1 MMKHFL
7 LCLRGS
13 QGVTI
18 AFFDCIGRCVG
29 TAPPTPRFAA
39 SICGFHR
46 SGLRWFSPLGVAF
59 ASEIAARRVDASARR
74 VGLRAHGFR
83 FSACAASGLPL
94 GGLAFGLTASAF
106 RHAPLRS
113 CPRRVGASAFRFG
126 VCHSAGWR
134 FRLPLRGCPR
144 RVGASTFRFGV
155 CRSSG
160 WPRAHRFRFSAC
172 TASELPSAGW
182 PSGSLLPIFGTRRFG
197 VAAGRLAFGLP
208 LPLFGMHRF
217 GNCLRRIEFFRLPF
231 RSCRSSGWPSG
242 SLLPLFGMHRFGVA
256 AGRIGSSAFR
266 FGNCRWAG
274 WPSGSLLPLFG
285 MHRFGNC
292 PRRVGS
298 SAGRVG
304 LRAHCFRFSV
314 CTASEIALG
323 GLALPPS
330 ASAFRHAPIR
340 TAAPLKRGPTEHNDT
355 TLVSL
360 QNTYPNML
368 TYHIVRR
375 KHFKTG
381 KLLYYPQLVTP
392 VADDHMHIIER
403 IEKKCTLASADV
415 KAVVDALE
423 VEIIDSLRQGRS
435 VRLGDLGSFRPTL
448 RCSAGV
454 GLPELAGVGQIKRV
468 HVVFHPSSRIR
479 RALSVKDHAVSF
491 VQRDKKKHGANAQQ
505 GGSPTG
511 GGTPGAPAPSTGSS
525 AAGSAVTPPGTPVP
539 ATPST
544 GTPAGTPVPAAPSP
558 TTSTPT
564 GTPAAGSGTSAAG
577 SAVTPPGTPVPALP
591 STGTPAGTPV
601 PAAPSTGTPAG
612 TPVPAAP
619 STGTPAGTPVPAAP
633 SPTTSPTTGTPA
645 PSTGT
650 PAAGGA

>member
-1 MMKHFL
+1 MSQSRFSIVLVGVSAL
-7 LCLRGS
+7 LRRPLVSRLRPADGERS
-13 QGVTI
+13 SWV
-18 AFFDCIGRCVG
+18 V
-29 TAPPTPRFAA
+29 FAA
-39 SICGFHR
+39 RGCRFDSGFR
-46 SGLRWFSPLGVAF
+46 SAVGSFAFRFGDCRWAGWPSGSPLLLFGTHRFGVA
-59 ASEIAARRVDASARR
+59 AGRVRSSAFRFGDSARR
-74 VGLRAHGFR
+74 VGLRAH
-83 FSACAASGLPL
+83 C
-94 GGLAFGLTASAF
+94 
-106 RHAPLRS
+106 
-113 CPRRVGASAFRFG
+113 
-126 VCHSAGWR
+126 
-134 FRLPLRGCPR
+134 
-144 RVGASTFRFGV
+144 
-155 CRSSG
+155 
-160 WPRAHRFRFSAC
+160 FRFSAC
-172 TASELPSAGW
+172 TASELPLGEFVLP
-182 PSGSLLPIFGTRRFG
+182 PS
-197 VAAGRLAFGLP
+197 
-208 LPLFGMHRF
+208 
-217 GNCLRRIEFFRLPF
+217 
-231 RSCRSSGWPSG
+231 
-242 SLLPLFGMHRFGVA
+242 
-256 AGRIGSSAFR
+256 
-266 FGNCRWAG
+266 
-274 WPSGSLLPLFG
+274 
-285 MHRFGNC
+285 
-292 PRRVGS
+292 
-298 SAGRVG
+298 
-304 LRAHCFRFSV
+304 
-314 CTASEIALG
+314 ASEIALG
-323 GLALPPS
+323 GLAFGLI

-340 TAAPLKRGPTEHNDT
+340 TAAPPKRGPTEHNDT
-355 TLVSL
+355 TTVSL
-360 QNTYPNML
+360 QNTYLNML

-539 ATPST
+539 APPST
-544 GTPAGTPVPAAPSP
+544 GTPTGTPVPAAPS
-558 TTSTPT
+558 T
-564 GTPAAGSGTSAAG
+564 GSSPAG
-577 SAVTPPGTPVPALP
+577 SAVTPPGTPVPAPP

-601 PAAPSTGTPAG
+601 PAAPST
-612 TPVPAAP
+612 
-619 STGTPAGTPVPAAP
+619 
-633 SPTTSPTTGTPA
+633 TTSTTTGRPA

>member
-1 MMKHFL
+1 M
-7 LCLRGS
+7 G
-13 QGVTI
+13 
-18 AFFDCIGRCVG
+18 
-29 TAPPTPRFAA
+29 
-39 SICGFHR
+39 
-46 SGLRWFSPLGVAF
+46 SPLPLFGTRRFGVAAGRLAF
-59 ASEIAARRVDASARR
+59 GLIASEIAIWRVGLWAHRFGNSARR
-74 VGLRAHGFR
+74 VGLRVHCFR
-83 FSACAASGLPL
+83 FSARTDSEWLLGEFVLPPSVSEIALGGLAFGLTASAFRHAPFRRLPL

-106 RHAPLRS
+106 RHAP
-113 CPRRVGASAFRFG
+113 
-126 VCHSAGWR
+126 
-134 FRLPLRGCPR
+134 
-144 RVGASTFRFGV
+144 
-155 CRSSG
+155 
-160 WPRAHRFRFSAC
+160 
-172 TASELPSAGW
+172 
-182 PSGSLLPIFGTRRFG
+182 
-197 VAAGRLAFGLP
+197 
-208 LPLFGMHRF
+208 
-217 GNCLRRIEFFRLPF
+217 
-231 RSCRSSGWPSG
+231 
-242 SLLPLFGMHRFGVA
+242 
-256 AGRIGSSAFR
+256 
-266 FGNCRWAG
+266 
-274 WPSGSLLPLFG
+274 
-285 MHRFGNC
+285 
-292 PRRVGS
+292 
-298 SAGRVG
+298 
-304 LRAHCFRFSV
+304 
-314 CTASEIALG
+314 
-323 GLALPPS
+323 
-330 ASAFRHAPIR
+330 IR
-340 TAAPLKRGPTEHNDT
+340 TAAPPKRGPTEHNDT

-539 ATPST
+539 APPST
-544 GTPAGTPVPAAPSP
+544 GTPAGTPVPAAPST
-558 TTSTPT
+558 TTSTTT

-577 SAVTPPGTPVPALP
+577 SAVTPPGTPVPAPP
-591 STGTPAGTPV
+591 STGTPVGTPV
-601 PAAPSTGTPAG
+601 PAAPSTGTPA
-612 TPVPAAP
+612 V
-619 STGTPAGTPVPAAP
+619 S
-633 SPTTSPTTGTPA
+633 
-645 PSTGT
+645 GT

>member
-1 MMKHFL
+1 MSQSRFSIVLVGVSAL
-7 LCLRGS
+7 LRRPLVSRLRPADGERS
-13 QGVTI
+13 PWV
-18 AFFDCIGRCVG
+18 V
-29 TAPPTPRFAA
+29 FAA
-39 SICGFHR
+39 RGCLPF
-46 SGLRWFSPLGVAF
+46 
-59 ASEIAARRVDASARR
+59 RR
-74 VGLRAHGFR
+74 
-83 FSACAASGLPL
+83 LPL
-94 GGLAFGLTASAF
+94 GGLTFGLTASAF
-106 RHAPLRS
+106 RHAPLRG
-113 CPRRVGASAFRFG
+113 CPRRVGSSAFRFGVAARQVGASAFRFG
-126 VCHSAGWR
+126 VAT
-134 FRLPLRGCPR
+134 R
-144 RVGASTFRFGV
+144 RVGLRAHGFRFLA
-155 CRSSG
+155 R
-160 WPRAHRFRFSAC
+160 
-172 TASELPSAGW
+172 TASGLPSAGW
-182 PSGSLLPIFGTRRFG
+182 PSGSLLPLFGT
-197 VAAGRLAFGLP
+197 
-208 LPLFGMHRF
+208 
-217 GNCLRRIEFFRLPF
+217 
-231 RSCRSSGWPSG
+231 
-242 SLLPLFGMHRFGVA
+242 HRFGVA
-256 AGRIGSSAFR
+256 LGG
-266 FGNCRWAG
+266 
-274 WPSGSLLPLFG
+274 LVLPPPASEIAA
-285 MHRFGNC
+285 R
-292 PRRVGS
+292 
-298 SAGRVG
+298 RVG
-304 LRAHCFRFSV
+304 LRAHGFR
-314 CTASEIALG
+314 
-323 GLALPPS
+323 
-330 ASAFRHAPIR
+330 FRHAPIR
-340 TAAPLKRGPTEHNDT
+340 TAAPPTRGPTERTDT

-454 GLPELAGVGQIKRV
+454 DLSELAGVGQIKRV

-511 GGTPGAPAPSTGSS
+511 GATPGAPAPSTGSS

-539 ATPST
+539 APPST

-558 TTSTPT
+558 TTSTTT
-564 GTPAAGSGTSAAG
+564 GTPAPSTGSSAAG
-577 SAVTPPGTPVPALP
+577 SAVTPPGTPVPAP
-591 STGTPAGTPV
+591 
-601 PAAPSTGTPAG
+601 
-612 TPVPAAP
+612 P

>member
-1 MMKHFL
+1 MSQSRFSIVLVGVSAL
-7 LCLRGS
+7 LRRPLVSRLRPVDGERSSWVVFTARVGRFESGFRSAGWPSGS
-13 QGVTI
+13 RLPLFGTHR
-18 AFFDCIGRCVG
+18 FGDCRSASWPSGSLLPLFG
-29 TAPPTPRFAA
+29 MYRF
-39 SICGFHR
+39 
-46 SGLRWFSPLGVAF
+46 GVA
-59 ASEIAARRVDASARR
+59 AGRVGSSAFRFGDCPRR
-74 VGLRAHGFR
+74 VGLRVHCFR
-83 FSACAASGLPL
+83 FSACAASEIAL

-106 RHAPLRS
+106 RHAPLRRW
-113 CPRRVGASAFRFG
+113 PFG
-126 VCHSAGWR
+126 G
-134 FRLPLRGCPR
+134 
-144 RVGASTFRFGV
+144 
-155 CRSSG
+155 
-160 WPRAHRFRFSAC
+160 
-172 TASELPSAGW
+172 
-182 PSGSLLPIFGTRRFG
+182 
-197 VAAGRLAFGLP
+197 LAFGL
-208 LPLFGMHRF
+208 
-217 GNCLRRIEFFRLPF
+217 
-231 RSCRSSGWPSG
+231 
-242 SLLPLFGMHRFGVA
+242 
-256 AGRIGSSAFR
+256 
-266 FGNCRWAG
+266 
-274 WPSGSLLPLFG
+274 
-285 MHRFGNC
+285 
-292 PRRVGS
+292 
-298 SAGRVG
+298 
-304 LRAHCFRFSV
+304 
-314 CTASEIALG
+314 T
-323 GLALPPS
+323 

-340 TAAPLKRGPTEHNDT
+340 TAAPPKRGPTEHNDT
-355 TLVSL
+355 TTVSL

-454 GLPELAGVGQIKRV
+454 DLPELAGVGQIKRV

-539 ATPST
+539 APPST

-577 SAVTPPGTPVPALP
+577 SAVTPPDTPVPATP

>member
-1 MMKHFL
+1 MSQSRFSIVLVGVSAL
-7 LCLRGS
+7 LRRPLVSRLRPAAFTARGSGGFRRSALPSLRRLPLGGLTLPLGGLAFGLKASAFRHAPLRGCRS
-13 QGVTI
+13 ASWPSGSRLPL
-18 AFFDCIGRCVG
+18 FG
-29 TAPPTPRFAA
+29 THRF
-39 SICGFHR
+39 
-46 SGLRWFSPLGVAF
+46 GVA
-59 ASEIAARRVDASARR
+59 ARR

-83 FSACAASGLPL
+83 FSARAASELLL

-106 RHAPLRS
+106 
-113 CPRRVGASAFRFG
+113 
-126 VCHSAGWR
+126 W
-134 FRLPLRGCPR
+134 
-144 RVGASTFRFGV
+144 
-155 CRSSG
+155 
-160 WPRAHRFRFSAC
+160 
-172 TASELPSAGW
+172 
-182 PSGSLLPIFGTRRFG
+182 
-197 VAAGRLAFGLP
+197 
-208 LPLFGMHRF
+208 
-217 GNCLRRIEFFRLPF
+217 
-231 RSCRSSGWPSG
+231 
-242 SLLPLFGMHRFGVA
+242 
-256 AGRIGSSAFR
+256 
-266 FGNCRWAG
+266 
-274 WPSGSLLPLFG
+274 
-285 MHRFGNC
+285 
-292 PRRVGS
+292 
-298 SAGRVG
+298 
-304 LRAHCFRFSV
+304 
-314 CTASEIALG
+314 
-323 GLALPPS
+323 
-330 ASAFRHAPIR
+330 HAPIR
-340 TAAPLKRGPTEHNDT
+340 TAVPPTRGPTEHTDT

-454 GLPELAGVGQIKRV
+454 DLSELAGVGQIKRV

-511 GGTPGAPAPSTGSS
+511 GATPGAPAPSTGSS

-539 ATPST
+539 APPST
-544 GTPAGTPVPAAPSP
+544 GTPSGTPVPAAPSP
-558 TTSTPT
+558 TTSTTT
-564 GTPAAGSGTSAAG
+564 GTPAPSTGTPAAG
-577 SAVTPPGTPVPALP
+577 SAVTPPGTPVPAPP

-619 STGTPAGTPVPAAP
+619 STGTPAGTPVPATP
-633 SPTTSPTTGTPA
+633 STGTPA
-645 PSTGT
+645 VSGT

>member
-1 MMKHFL
+1 MSQSRFSIVLVGVSAL
-7 LCLRGS
+7 LRRPLVSRLRPADGERS
-13 QGVTI
+13 SWV
-18 AFFDCIGRCVG
+18 V
-29 TAPPTPRFAA
+29 FAA
-39 SICGFHR
+39 RGCRFDSELPP
-46 SGLRWFSPLGVAF
+46 S
-59 ASEIAARRVDASARR
+59 ASEIA
-74 VGLRAHGFR
+74 
-83 FSACAASGLPL
+83 L

-106 RHAPLRS
+106 GTH
-113 CPRRVGASAFRFG
+113 RFG
-126 VCHSAGWR
+126 DCRWAGWPSDSLLPLFGTRRFGDCRSASWRFCSAGWR
-134 FRLPLRGCPR
+134 FRLPFR
-144 RVGASTFRFGV
+144 R
-155 CRSSG
+155 
-160 WPRAHRFRFSAC
+160 
-172 TASELPSAGW
+172 
-182 PSGSLLPIFGTRRFG
+182 LLLGG
-197 VAAGRLAFGLP
+197 LAFGL
-208 LPLFGMHRF
+208 
-217 GNCLRRIEFFRLPF
+217 
-231 RSCRSSGWPSG
+231 
-242 SLLPLFGMHRFGVA
+242 
-256 AGRIGSSAFR
+256 
-266 FGNCRWAG
+266 
-274 WPSGSLLPLFG
+274 
-285 MHRFGNC
+285 
-292 PRRVGS
+292 
-298 SAGRVG
+298 
-304 LRAHCFRFSV
+304 
-314 CTASEIALG
+314 T
-323 GLALPPS
+323 
-330 ASAFRHAPIR
+330 ASAFWHAPIR
-340 TAAPLKRGPTEHNDT
+340 TAVPPTRGPTERTDT

-360 QNTYPNML
+360 QNTYSNML

-454 GLPELAGVGQIKRV
+454 GLPELAGLGQIKRV

-511 GGTPGAPAPSTGSS
+511 SATPGAPAPSTGSS

-577 SAVTPPGTPVPALP
+577 SAVTPPGTPVPATP

-612 TPVPAAP
+612 TAVPAAPSTGTPTGTPVPAAP
-619 STGTPAGTPVPAAP
+619 STGTPAV
-633 SPTTSPTTGTPA
+633 S
-645 PSTGT
+645 GT

>member
-1 MMKHFL
+1 
-7 LCLRGS
+7 
-13 QGVTI
+13 
-18 AFFDCIGRCVG
+18 
-29 TAPPTPRFAA
+29 
-39 SICGFHR
+39 
-46 SGLRWFSPLGVAF
+46 
-59 ASEIAARRVDASARR
+59 
-74 VGLRAHGFR
+74 
-83 FSACAASGLPL
+83 
-94 GGLAFGLTASAF
+94 
-106 RHAPLRS
+106 
-113 CPRRVGASAFRFG
+113 
-126 VCHSAGWR
+126 
-134 FRLPLRGCPR
+134 
-144 RVGASTFRFGV
+144 
-155 CRSSG
+155 
-160 WPRAHRFRFSAC
+160 
-172 TASELPSAGW
+172 
-182 PSGSLLPIFGTRRFG
+182 
-197 VAAGRLAFGLP
+197 
-208 LPLFGMHRF
+208 
-217 GNCLRRIEFFRLPF
+217 
-231 RSCRSSGWPSG
+231 
-242 SLLPLFGMHRFGVA
+242 
-256 AGRIGSSAFR
+256 
-266 FGNCRWAG
+266 
-274 WPSGSLLPLFG
+274 
-285 MHRFGNC
+285 
-292 PRRVGS
+292 
-298 SAGRVG
+298 
-304 LRAHCFRFSV
+304 
-314 CTASEIALG
+314 
-323 GLALPPS
+323 
-330 ASAFRHAPIR
+330 
-340 TAAPLKRGPTEHNDT
+340 
-355 TLVSL
+355 
-360 QNTYPNML
+360 ML

-511 GGTPGAPAPSTGSS
+511 GGTPGVPAP
-525 AAGSAVTPPGTPVP
+525 
-539 ATPST
+539 PST

-558 TTSTPT
+558 TTSTTT

-577 SAVTPPGTPVPALP
+577 SAVTPPGTPVPAPP

-619 STGTPAGTPVPAAP
+619 STGTPAV
-633 SPTTSPTTGTPA
+633 S
-645 PSTGT
+645 GT

>member
-1 MMKHFL
+1 
-7 LCLRGS
+7 
-13 QGVTI
+13 
-18 AFFDCIGRCVG
+18 
-29 TAPPTPRFAA
+29 
-39 SICGFHR
+39 
-46 SGLRWFSPLGVAF
+46 
-59 ASEIAARRVDASARR
+59 
-74 VGLRAHGFR
+74 
-83 FSACAASGLPL
+83 
-94 GGLAFGLTASAF
+94 
-106 RHAPLRS
+106 
-113 CPRRVGASAFRFG
+113 
-126 VCHSAGWR
+126 
-134 FRLPLRGCPR
+134 
-144 RVGASTFRFGV
+144 
-155 CRSSG
+155 
-160 WPRAHRFRFSAC
+160 
-172 TASELPSAGW
+172 
-182 PSGSLLPIFGTRRFG
+182 
-197 VAAGRLAFGLP
+197 
-208 LPLFGMHRF
+208 
-217 GNCLRRIEFFRLPF
+217 
-231 RSCRSSGWPSG
+231 
-242 SLLPLFGMHRFGVA
+242 
-256 AGRIGSSAFR
+256 
-266 FGNCRWAG
+266 
-274 WPSGSLLPLFG
+274 
-285 MHRFGNC
+285 
-292 PRRVGS
+292 
-298 SAGRVG
+298 
-304 LRAHCFRFSV
+304 
-314 CTASEIALG
+314 
-323 GLALPPS
+323 
-330 ASAFRHAPIR
+330 
-340 TAAPLKRGPTEHNDT
+340 
-355 TLVSL
+355 
-360 QNTYPNML
+360 ML

-539 ATPST
+539 AIPST
-544 GTPAGTPVPAAPSP
+544 GTPAGTPVPAAPST

-577 SAVTPPGTPVPALP
+577 SAVTPPGTPVPAPP

-633 SPTTSPTTGTPA
+633 STGTPV
-645 PSTGT
+645 
-650 PAAGGA
+650 AGGA

>member
-1 MMKHFL
+1 
-7 LCLRGS
+7 
-13 QGVTI
+13 
-18 AFFDCIGRCVG
+18 
-29 TAPPTPRFAA
+29 
-39 SICGFHR
+39 
-46 SGLRWFSPLGVAF
+46 
-59 ASEIAARRVDASARR
+59 
-74 VGLRAHGFR
+74 
-83 FSACAASGLPL
+83 
-94 GGLAFGLTASAF
+94 
-106 RHAPLRS
+106 
-113 CPRRVGASAFRFG
+113 
-126 VCHSAGWR
+126 
-134 FRLPLRGCPR
+134 
-144 RVGASTFRFGV
+144 
-155 CRSSG
+155 
-160 WPRAHRFRFSAC
+160 
-172 TASELPSAGW
+172 
-182 PSGSLLPIFGTRRFG
+182 
-197 VAAGRLAFGLP
+197 
-208 LPLFGMHRF
+208 
-217 GNCLRRIEFFRLPF
+217 
-231 RSCRSSGWPSG
+231 
-242 SLLPLFGMHRFGVA
+242 
-256 AGRIGSSAFR
+256 
-266 FGNCRWAG
+266 
-274 WPSGSLLPLFG
+274 
-285 MHRFGNC
+285 
-292 PRRVGS
+292 
-298 SAGRVG
+298 
-304 LRAHCFRFSV
+304 
-314 CTASEIALG
+314 
-323 GLALPPS
+323 
-330 ASAFRHAPIR
+330 
-340 TAAPLKRGPTEHNDT
+340 
-355 TLVSL
+355 
-360 QNTYPNML
+360 ML

-539 ATPST
+539 AP
-544 GTPAGTPVPAAPSP
+544 
-558 TTSTPT
+558 
-564 GTPAAGSGTSAAG
+564 
-577 SAVTPPGTPVPALP
+577 P

>member
-1 MMKHFL
+1 MSQSRFSIVLVGVSAL
-7 LCLRGS
+7 LRRPLVSRLRPADGERS
-13 QGVTI
+13 SWV
-18 AFFDCIGRCVG
+18 V
-29 TAPPTPRFAA
+29 FAA
-39 SICGFHR
+39 RVGRFESGFR
-46 SGLRWFSPLGVAF
+46 SVVGLRVHRFRFSART
-59 ASEIAARRVDASARR
+59 ASEIPLGGLVLPPSASEWPLGEFVLPPSVSELPLGGLAFGVTASAFRHAP
-74 VGLRAHGFR
+74 LRSGCWASWFFRLPLRKLPSAGWPSGFRFR
-83 FSACAASGLPL
+83 FSACAVSEIAFGGLVLPPSASEIAL

-106 RHAPLRS
+106 RHAP
-113 CPRRVGASAFRFG
+113 
-126 VCHSAGWR
+126 
-134 FRLPLRGCPR
+134 
-144 RVGASTFRFGV
+144 
-155 CRSSG
+155 
-160 WPRAHRFRFSAC
+160 
-172 TASELPSAGW
+172 
-182 PSGSLLPIFGTRRFG
+182 
-197 VAAGRLAFGLP
+197 
-208 LPLFGMHRF
+208 
-217 GNCLRRIEFFRLPF
+217 
-231 RSCRSSGWPSG
+231 
-242 SLLPLFGMHRFGVA
+242 
-256 AGRIGSSAFR
+256 
-266 FGNCRWAG
+266 
-274 WPSGSLLPLFG
+274 
-285 MHRFGNC
+285 
-292 PRRVGS
+292 
-298 SAGRVG
+298 
-304 LRAHCFRFSV
+304 
-314 CTASEIALG
+314 
-323 GLALPPS
+323 
-330 ASAFRHAPIR
+330 IR
-340 TAAPLKRGPTEHNDT
+340 TAAPPKRGPTEHNDT
-355 TLVSL
+355 TTVSL

-539 ATPST
+539 APPST
-544 GTPAGTPVPAAPSP
+544 GTPAGTPVPAAPST

-577 SAVTPPGTPVPALP
+577 SAVTPPGTPVPATP

-619 STGTPAGTPVPAAP
+619 STGTPAV
-633 SPTTSPTTGTPA
+633 S
-645 PSTGT
+645 GT

>member
-1 MMKHFL
+1 L
-7 LCLRGS
+7 
-13 QGVTI
+13 
-18 AFFDCIGRCVG
+18 AF
-29 TAPPTPRFAA
+29 
-39 SICGFHR
+39 
-46 SGLRWFSPLGVAF
+46 GLI
-59 ASEIAARRVDASARR
+59 ASEIAIWRVGLWAHRFGNSARR
-74 VGLRAHGFR
+74 VGLRVHCFR
-83 FSACAASGLPL
+83 FSARTDSEIAL

-106 RHAPLRS
+106 RHAP
-113 CPRRVGASAFRFG
+113 
-126 VCHSAGWR
+126 
-134 FRLPLRGCPR
+134 
-144 RVGASTFRFGV
+144 
-155 CRSSG
+155 
-160 WPRAHRFRFSAC
+160 
-172 TASELPSAGW
+172 
-182 PSGSLLPIFGTRRFG
+182 
-197 VAAGRLAFGLP
+197 
-208 LPLFGMHRF
+208 
-217 GNCLRRIEFFRLPF
+217 
-231 RSCRSSGWPSG
+231 
-242 SLLPLFGMHRFGVA
+242 
-256 AGRIGSSAFR
+256 
-266 FGNCRWAG
+266 
-274 WPSGSLLPLFG
+274 
-285 MHRFGNC
+285 
-292 PRRVGS
+292 
-298 SAGRVG
+298 
-304 LRAHCFRFSV
+304 
-314 CTASEIALG
+314 
-323 GLALPPS
+323 
-330 ASAFRHAPIR
+330 IR
-340 TAAPLKRGPTEHNDT
+340 TAAPPKRGPTEHTDT

-511 GGTPGAPAPSTGSS
+511 DGTPGAPAPSTGTS

-539 ATPST
+539 APPST
-544 GTPAGTPVPAAPSP
+544 GTPAGTPVPAAPST
-558 TTSTPT
+558 TTSTTT

-577 SAVTPPGTPVPALP
+577 SAVTPP
-591 STGTPAGTPV
+591 GTPV

-633 SPTTSPTTGTPA
+633 STGTPA
-645 PSTGT
+645 VSGT